1 MEEYPSSSTIPFPF
15 PNGPYPQQAALMDAM
30 LQSLEIVDREEAT
43 IEAEEVFGDELHN
56 GHSSHI
62 NKKAQKR
69 KKANVMMLESP
80 TGTGKSLSL
89 ACASLAWLRYRE
101 QMDLVSFKDK
111 VEGDDNDSSRDGK
124 KNEQALSEST
134 AENTITN
141 STTAKQQRSWLDDWV
156 PPDQIQKRKDYE
168 QKKKECYQRAISS
181 RQELQNELQ
190 HIRHRI
196 STRYLAKE
204 TKQMRMMNDKRKDGL
219 MKRVREEIAKEAIDN
234 VKMKE
239 NQYFYNGKKHHHDRI
254 KKEKENIIIQK
265 TIEKDKDFCLDEY
278 KSDNECDNVR
288 LSHSSNAFNSPSD
301 DDDDSD
307 FDFDGDHD
315 DRTDMNQTPK
325 TTMQRLKNH
334 PISEQS
340 PHQLLDGGQ
349 LDGSGM
355 TTYNCR
361 GNKEDMKTTTS
372 KDTHLFSIGNCE
384 PGSGVRKIIYA
395 ARTHSQ
401 LSQFVSEVH
410 RTAWGNDV
418 RIVALGGRKMLCG
431 NIEVTGR
438 NKNRSEAVITEKC
451 LDLQKG
457 VGVAQSIDEQINVN
471 NVNEMKKRK
480 RRGKAKNACPLMSS
494 RESVSTLALHML
506 AKPSDIEDLVGL
518 GGNSQTCSYYASR
531 ESLKAAEV
539 VVVPYN
545 TLLSK
550 PARKSVGL
558 SLKSSLVIID
568 EAHNIPETLR
578 SISSNQITLPVLEG
592 ATSQLRD
599 YVQRYA
605 SRLTGRNITYLT
617 QIQKL
622 LVALTRHLKSKTA
635 TKSNGAKRDQQ
646 HSSSELVT
654 SIELLFKL
662 KLDNINLFNILKYL
676 EHSRLS
682 QKLHGFTNAV
692 FGEKDVDVDDPNFVS
707 KHISCMSL
715 VESFL
720 QCLCGTDREGRV
732 IVEIP
737 NLDQSSTSDIRRSTQ
752 PYPCYRYLLLD
763 PSIHFQSVIDEAHA
777 VVLAGKK

>member
-15 PNGPYPQQAALMDAM
+15 PSGPYPQQAALMDAM
-30 LQSLEIVDREEAT
+30 LQSLEIMDKEAQAEEEEEAW
-43 IEAEEVFGDELHN
+43 EYNLQVLN
-56 GHSSHI
+56 NSSSNC
-62 NKKAQKR
+62 NKKDPKR
-69 KKANVMMLESP
+69 KRANVMMLESP

-101 QMDLVSFKDK
+101 QMDLVSCTGREE
-111 VEGDDNDSSRDGK
+111 VQGGDHCKENK
-124 KNEQALSEST
+124 KEQTLSEST
-134 AENTITN
+134 VETTTTTN
-141 STTAKQQRSWLDDWV
+141 STTCTAKQQRSWLDNWV

-168 QKKKECYQRAISS
+168 QKKKECYQRAKSS

-190 HIRHRI
+190 HIRNKI

-204 TKQMRMMNDKRKDGL
+204 TKQMKSSDKRKDGL
-219 MKRVREEIAKEAIDN
+219 MKRVREEIVKEAIDN
-234 VKMKE
+234 VKM
-239 NQYFYNGKKHHHDRI
+239 NDNHFYNGKKYHHDRI
-254 KKEKENIIIQK
+254 KQKNESIIPQA
-265 TIEKDKDFCLDEY
+265 TIEKDDAFCLDEY
-278 KSDNECDNVR
+278 KSDNEYDNVR
-288 LSHSSNAFNSPSD
+288 FSNALNTNNSFLD
-301 DDDDSD
+301 DDAS
-307 FDFDGDHD
+307 DGDHHD
-315 DRTDMNQTPK
+315 DRNDMKQTPK
-325 TTMQRLKNH
+325 SKMPRSKNL
-334 PISEQS
+334 PISEKS

-349 LDGSGM
+349 LDGSGIS
-355 TTYNCR
+355 TYNR
-361 GNKEDMKTTTS
+361 SGKNEANKAAMK
-372 KDTHLFSIGNCE
+372 DARNFSIGKCE
-384 PGSGVRKIIYA
+384 PGSGVRKILYA

-401 LSQFVSEVH
+401 LSQFVGEVH
-410 RTAWGNDV
+410 RTAWGDDV

-431 NIEVTGR
+431 NKEVTGR

-457 VGVAQSIDEQINVN
+457 VRVVQSIDEDIDVN
-471 NVNEMKKRK
+471 NMNGMKKRK
-480 RRGKAKNACPLMSS
+480 RVSKTKNACPLMSS

-506 AKPSDIEDLVGL
+506 AKPSDIEDLVLL
-518 GGNSQTCSYYASR
+518 GGSSQTCAYYASR
-531 ESLKAAEV
+531 QSLQAAEV

-550 PARKSVGL
+550 PARKAVGL
-558 SLKSSLVIID
+558 SLKGSLVIID

-578 SISSNQITLPVLEG
+578 SLSSCQMTLPILEG
-592 ATSQLRD
+592 ATSQLRA

-622 LVALTRHLKSKTA
+622 LMAFTKHLKSKTA
-635 TKSNGAKRDQQ
+635 TKRSGTKSDRQD
-646 HSSSELVT
+646 SSSDLVT
-654 SIELLFKL
+654 STELLFKL
-662 KLDNINLFNILKYL
+662 KLDNINIFNILKYL
-676 EHSRLS
+676 ERSRLS

-692 FGEKDVDVDDPNFVS
+692 FGEQNADIDDPNFIS

-720 QCLCGTDREGRV
+720 QCLCGTEREGRV
-732 IVEIP
+732 VVEIP

-777 VVLAGKK
+777 VVLAGTK

>member
-15 PNGPYPQQAALMDAM
+15 PSGPYPQQAALMDAM
-30 LQSLEIVDREEAT
+30 LQSLEIMDKEAN
-43 IEAEEVFGDELHN
+43 AEEEQGALEDDLCN
-56 GHSSHI
+56 DSSSHGY
-62 NKKAQKR
+62 KRELKR
-69 KKANVMMLESP
+69 KRANVMMLESP

-101 QMDLVSFKDK
+101 QMDLVLCKEEVK
-111 VEGDDNDSSRDGK
+111 GGDDDDKSNRYHCTGNK
-124 KNEQALSEST
+124 KEEALSKSPLE
-134 AENTITN
+134 
-141 STTAKQQRSWLDDWV
+141 TTTKQQRSWLDDWV
-156 PPDQIQKRKDYE
+156 PPDQIQKREDYE
-168 QKKKECYQRAISS
+168 QKKKECFQRAISS

-190 HIRHRI
+190 HIRHKI

-204 TKQMRMMNDKRKDGL
+204 TKEMKSTCSDKRKDGL
-219 MKRVREEIAKEAIDN
+219 MKRVREEIVKEAIEN
-234 VKMKE
+234 LKMNE
-239 NQYFYNGKKHHHDRI
+239 SLFYIGINNKHHHDRI
-254 KKEKENIIIQK
+254 KQKKESIIPQA
-265 TIEKDKDFCLDEY
+265 TIEKDNDFCLDEY
-278 KSDNECDNVR
+278 KSDNENDNVR
-288 LSHSSNAFNSPSD
+288 FSYSINAYNSFSD
-301 DDDDSD
+301 DD
-307 FDFDGDHD
+307 HD
-315 DRTDMNQTPK
+315 DYDGGHHKNDMKQTPK
-325 TTMQRLKNH
+325 SKMPRSNHNH
-334 PISEQS
+334 PISEKS
-340 PHQLLDGGQ
+340 PHRLLDGGR
-349 LDGSGM
+349 LDGSGIS
-355 TTYNCR
+355 TYNR
-361 GNKEDMKTTTS
+361 SGKNEAMKATM
-372 KDTHLFSIGNCE
+372 KDTYNFSIGNCE

-401 LSQFVSEVH
+401 LSQFVSEVY

-431 NIEVTGR
+431 NKEVTGR

-457 VGVAQSIDEQINVN
+457 VGVVQSIDEHIDAN
-471 NVNEMKKRK
+471 NMNGMKKRK
-480 RRGKAKNACPLMSS
+480 TVSKTKNACPLMSS

-506 AKPSDIEDLVGL
+506 SKPSDIEDLVLL
-518 GGNSQTCSYYASR
+518 GGSSQTCAYYASR

-550 PARKSVGL
+550 PARRAVGL

-578 SISSNQITLPVLEG
+578 SLSSCQMTLPILEG
-592 ATSQLRD
+592 ATSQLRA

-622 LVALTRHLKSKTA
+622 LVAFTKHLKSKTA
-635 TKSNGAKRDQQ
+635 TKSSGTKRGRQD
-646 HSSSELVT
+646 SCSDLVT
-654 SIELLFKL
+654 TTELLFKL
-662 KLDNINLFNILKYL
+662 KLDNINIFNILKYL
-676 EHSRLS
+676 ERSRLS
-682 QKLHGFTNAV
+682 QKLHGFTSAV
-692 FGEKDVDVDDPNFVS
+692 FGEQNTDIDDPNFIS

-720 QCLCGTDREGRV
+720 QCLCGKDREGRV
-732 IVEIP
+732 VIEIP
-737 NLDQSSTSDIRRSTQ
+737 NLDQSSTSDIRRSMQ

-763 PSIHFQSVIDEAHA
+763 PSIHFQSVINEAHA